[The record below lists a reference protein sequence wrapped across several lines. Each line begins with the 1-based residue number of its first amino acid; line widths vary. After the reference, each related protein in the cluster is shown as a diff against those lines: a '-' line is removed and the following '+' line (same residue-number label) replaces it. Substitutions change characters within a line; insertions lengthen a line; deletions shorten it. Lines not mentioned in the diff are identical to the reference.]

1 MSALSALSL
10 LRLCQTR
17 GVELVPDGGRI
28 ILRGPKAARDQLRS
42 LVAEHK
48 MGLLAVLK
56 APPTPQT
63 TALPPDGHGQEWH
76 RDYLGRPV
84 NLWGLRTKPQGGP
97 Q

>member
-1 MSALSALSL
+1 MTALSALSL

-42 LVAEHK
+42 LVADHK

-56 APPTPQT
+56 APPTPST
-63 TALPPDGHGQEWH
+63 TALPPDQPGQEWH
-76 RDYLGRPV
+76 RDWRGMPV
-84 NLWGLRTKPQGGP
+84 NLFGLRKPQGGP

>member
-10 LRLCQTR
+10 LRLCQVR
-17 GVELVPDGGRI
+17 GVELIPDGGRI

-42 LVAEHK
+42 LVADHK
-48 MGLLAVLK
+48 MGLLEVLK
-56 APPTPQT
+56 AAPSPTT
-63 TALPPDGHGQEWH
+63 TPLPPDKVGEEWH

-84 NLWGLRTKPQGGP
+84 NLFGLRKPEGGP